1 MSDSWEI
8 RYSILDLAMVPEG
21 DTPAEAF
28 RRSLEVARRA
38 EAWGYTRF
46 WLAEHHNMLGI
57 ASAATAVVIGY
68 IAGGT
73 SRIRVGSGGI
83 MLPNH
88 SSLIIAEQ
96 FGTLETLYPGR
107 IDLGVG
113 RAPGGD
119 SATARTIRR
128 GLPATEEDF
137 PRQVQELLAYLGPAA
152 SGQPVRA
159 IPGEDTNVPVWL
171 LGSSTY
177 SAQLAALLGLRFAFA
192 SHFAPEQMMEAL
204 AIYREYFRPS
214 QSLQGSYAMIGVPVI
229 ASETDTEA
237 QRLVTTPYQRFLQ
250 LIRGQP
256 LFGRPPVESMD
267 GLWSDSERAIVRQ
280 KLGAAIIGGPETVR
294 TKLEALLERTRADE
308 VMFTSDLY
316 HLSDRLRSFE
326 IVSEVIQAVGSY
338 RR

>member
-1 MSDSWEI
+1 MSDSREI

-21 DTPAEAF
+21 DTPADAF

-38 EAWGYTRF
+38 EALGYTRF
-46 WLAEHHNMLGI
+46 WLAEHHNMPGI

-137 PRQVQELLAYLGPAA
+137 PRQVQELLAYLEPAQ
-152 SGQPVRA
+152 SGQQVRA

-204 AIYREYFRPS
+204 EIYREYFRPS
-214 QSLQGSYAMIGVPVI
+214 QSLQEPYAMVGVPVI
-229 ASETDTEA
+229 AGETDAEA
-237 QRLVTTPYQRFLQ
+237 QRLATTPYQRFLQ

-256 LFGRPPVESMD
+256 LFGRPPVDSMD
-267 GLWSDSERAIVRQ
+267 GLWNDSERAIVRQ

-294 TKLEALLERTRADE
+294 AKLEALLERTRADE

-338 RR
+338 RG